1 MKEVELLVAVRL
13 DAAEFGLPIAR
24 VREVLA
30 PPAITRVPFVPP
42 AICGVTSVRGTIL
55 PVLDLG
61 LRLLG
66 SEAAR
71 PGRLVVVSGTEAE
84 GPVGL
89 LVDAVTGLVEAP
101 PEGIQEPP
109 PEAEASLPA
118 GFILGVVSPEE
129 GRLVTLLDLSRVLA
143 VAEPAEKE
151 P

>member
-1 MKEVELLVAVRL
+1 MIVAVRL
-13 DAAEFGLPIAR
+13 GAAEFGLPIER

-30 PPAITRVPFVPP
+30 PPPITRVPFVPT

-71 PGRLVVVSGTEAE
+71 PGRLVVVGAGEGA

-101 PEGIQEPP
+101 AEAIQAPP
-109 PEAEASLPA
+109 LEAEATLPV
-118 GFILGVVSPEE
+118 GFILGVVAAEA
-129 GRLVTLLDLSRVLA
+129 GRLVTLLDLSRVLDL
-143 VAEPAEKE
+143 VEHAEQEL
-151 P
+151 